1 MGATLSRAIFPSLS
15 AQRMAQRNLNLWP
28 GPMPLINMTR
38 SWRVRGLLCRMSWP
52 LQVMLSWELLPHQ
65 KGQQPHRKDEQP
77 GLCYSQRGWTP
88 WMFHW
93 IISRK
98 DQNISVMSMPRQG
111 LRLKWR
117 GRGEPVTVRFQ
128 RNGKFV
134 NHEIKKQPSDKS
146 FHLWGV
152 PVRVGVEW
160 DVVSRKG
167 MLTSQA
173 FLLPLLPLLSFFF
186 FHL

>member
-1 MGATLSRAIFPSLS
+1 M
-15 AQRMAQRNLNLWP
+15 
-28 GPMPLINMTR
+28 
-38 SWRVRGLLCRMSWP
+38 
-52 LQVMLSWELLPHQ
+52 
-65 KGQQPHRKDEQP
+65 
-77 GLCYSQRGWTP
+77 
-88 WMFHW
+88 
-93 IISRK
+93 
-98 DQNISVMSMPRQG
+98 
-111 LRLKWR
+111 
-117 GRGEPVTVRFQ
+117 TVRFQ